1 MRHRI
6 DISPQARLMLKNIAE
21 SLGKPNMALSTLAEM
36 CIQSAYENVINGD
49 LLKEDLNP
57 IQTKL
62 DEIYTLLQE
71 LMPEV

>member
-6 DISPQARLMLKNIAE
+6 DISPQARLMLKE
-21 SLGKPNMALSTLAEM
+21 VGERLGSPGMALSTIAEM
-36 CIQSAYENVINGD
+36 CIQSAYEGVVNGS
-49 LLKEDLNP
+49 LLQEGLNP
-57 IQTKL
+57 LQAKL